1 VRRGYYPRG
10 GGVVRVDIRPFPGG
24 GAKLFPPLRLAECR
38 PIALVS
44 IRAFHA
50 GGCPPRVAQ
59 EMASGAA
66 GELERAWGES
76 PRFRDRFSR
85 APAAAPAI
93 GGGCGGGPAP
103 APPPIAIRIVRDA
116 DCAGSGSGVLLVA
129 HPEDAPPP
137 SVGELTLHTR
147 TAMWVAERMTGCEF
161 EVERVDGS
169 GGGGEDDAWRG
180 GRGHRLRQPQR
191 QTQRIGGSGSGSG
204 SSSGSGSGCG
214 SSSRAVAAAA
224 AGAAAAAAA
233 GERWEQQR

>member
-129 HPEDAPPP
+129 HPEDALPP

-169 GGGGEDDAWRG
+169 GGGGEVDAWRG
-180 GRGHRLRQPQR
+180 GEGAPAAAA
-191 QTQRIGGSGSGSG
+191 TAADAADWCQRIGGSGSRSG
-204 SSSGSGSGCG
+204 SR
-214 SSSRAVAAAA
+214 SRAVAAAA